1 MQARISGTDSE
12 IADALVQ
19 SGAKLDA
26 AEPSLNGSSEQG
38 ADDADDAHVHA
49 PVDAVSIFRIT
60 ELNVPTMLA
69 ESEVF
74 GCDMT
79 SENGGTGLSGVFAIL
94 GTSLSEQL
102 TPSGDDRHP
111 LNLFAAFLEPHGP
124 PNSVAGVDRE
134 LIFFGDPQWQGVDN
148 DRLNARSS
156 PQPICVFQFLSMA
169 SALRRLMKE

>member
-1 MQARISGTDSE
+1 MDGRTRESDAMQARDIELSDSE

-79 SENGGTGLSGVFAIL
+79 SENGGTRLSGVFAIWGQVSQSNSLRL
-94 GTSLSEQL
+94 GMTD
-102 TPSGDDRHP
+102 TH
-111 LNLFAAFLEPHGP
+111 
-124 PNSVAGVDRE
+124 
-134 LIFFGDPQWQGVDN
+134 
-148 DRLNARSS
+148 
-156 PQPICVFQFLSMA
+156 
-169 SALRRLMKE
+169 